1 MPAPSR
7 RSSNAPFE
15 LDIDARN
22 LADLA
27 QVLKGEADGKELR
40 KQLGKDLRAAAQP
53 LVTDL
58 RAAIRATPSSGPP
71 HGAPLRQA
79 IAAGI
84 NSQVRYTG
92 PRTGVSVRVRRPTL
106 RGFSGAP
113 RRFNQPSF
121 RHPVFGDTSTW
132 VTQVGAPL
140 WFDAVMDRHRDDAK
154 TAVLAAIDAMADQI
168 AARARSRT

>member
-1 MPAPSR
+1 MPAPSK
-7 RSSNAPFE
+7 SSSSSPLE
-15 LDIDARN
+15 LTVDARS
-22 LADLA
+22 LANLA

-53 LVTDL
+53 VVTDL

-71 HGAPLRQA
+71 HGAPLRPA

-84 NSQVRYTG
+84 GAQVRYTG
-92 PRTGVSVRVRRPTL
+92 PRTGVSIRVRRPSV
-106 RGFSGAP
+106 RGFTAAP
-113 RRFNQPSF
+113 RRFNQQSF

-140 WFDAVMDRHRDDAK
+140 WFDAVMDRSRDDAR
-154 TAVLAAIDAMADQI
+154 TAVVAAIDAMADQI
-168 AARARSRT
+168 AARVRSRT